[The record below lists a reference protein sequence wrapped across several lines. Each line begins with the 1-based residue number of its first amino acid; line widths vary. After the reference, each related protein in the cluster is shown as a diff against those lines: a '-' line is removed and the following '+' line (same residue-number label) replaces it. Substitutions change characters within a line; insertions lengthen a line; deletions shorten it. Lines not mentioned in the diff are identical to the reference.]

1 MTEPEQLP
9 KRLVDEGDPFE
20 SALLRGA
27 RAYQPDP
34 AARAHTLAAL
44 GLASGATVAVGA
56 TAAKGGLGWLL
67 RTVTGKIVLSVIA
80 CGLIGGSVLVATHY
94 ARRSERAAVAPA
106 SSTTIAIAERPVTP
120 PSAPSAAPIASVTSD
135 TTIATSPV
143 VASASASASQVPP
156 PLATARPTDPS
167 ASSSAPSKAD
177 LAGEAAL
184 LDRARTALGAGDP
197 AAALAAL
204 DEHRRGFPR
213 PMLGIEAQV
222 LRIEALARQ
231 GNGAQAKSLGEAF
244 LARNPDSPHAARVR
258 SLIKD
263 L

>member
-80 CGLIGGSVLVATHY
+80 CGVIGGTVLVATQY

-106 SSTTIAIAERPVTP
+106 GSTTIALAERPKP
-120 PSAPSAAPIASVTSD
+120 PTSAPSATPVTPDTPITK
-135 TTIATSPV
+135 SPV

-156 PLATARPTDPS
+156 PLATARPTAPS
-167 ASSSAPSKAD
+167 ASSSAPPKAD